1 MAVIALI
8 IVGATVLVFGGSTFT
23 LCYWFHRR
31 RRKHIEKIYETVT
44 TYHPVNDPIAT
55 EDTPSQEKEDEEQQP
70 LISNEEPTDDLVH
83 KIVVGKS
90 PLDVLY
96 ETDEEEETLP
106 LTLSQWTMQ

>member
-23 LCYWFHRR
+23 LCYCFHRR

-44 TYHPVNDPIAT
+44 YRPVYDPIAT
-55 EDTPSQEKEDEEQQP
+55 EDTPSQEKEEQEQQP
-70 LISNEEPTDDLVH
+70 LISNEEPTNDLVH